1 MENDASSAS
10 GERFSSVRFSDGMLQ
25 RRAGSSWSSKEKGGQ
40 DSERDYLSDLGA
52 KQLYNIN
59 VDHGQNTDH
68 IDSLFAGNVLGHK
81 SDIADGTLRAYDFRT
96 FNNIVGDYYVAP
108 AFLMKVAM
116 HMAKNY
122 LFDLGA
128 FASNLKVPLILGIW
142 GEKGM
147 GKTFQT
153 ELALKH
159 LGVETVVMSSGE
171 LEHEWAGTPGKL
183 IRERYRKASEMSKV
197 RGKMTALLI
206 HDIDAGL
213 GHFQHVQ
220 VTVNN
225 QIVIGT
231 LMNICDNP
239 NVVSTGQ
246 EWRSVDTIRR
256 TPIIVTGNDFSKMF
270 APLIRDGR
278 MDKYYWK
285 PTREDLVNIVW
296 QMYKDDGLSKKDVA
310 ALLDRFHRQPLDFFG
325 ALRSTTYDEQ
335 IRQWIKREVTGEE
348 FTAESANLSALH
360 QRLLSVSKSG
370 LPTFEPVR
378 PTLDMLVAEGER
390 LEMEQQQVN
399 DHKLSQEYLKH
410 VGREKE
416 RQAAAANGNGNGNG
430 QKANGQNGSARPES
444 REDRATR
451 SERAEQL
458 ARAWREQEARAR
470 EGPLGAGVGARPA
483 GRPGRVHSRNVR
495 QPGFG
500 R

>member
-1 MENDASSAS
+1 MVASPS
-10 GERFSSVRFSDGMLQ
+10 GNGDRFSSVHFDKNGALQ
-25 RRAGSSWSSKEKGGQ
+25 RRQGSSWRAKEKGQAAGIK
-40 DSERDYLSDLGA
+40 RDFLSDLGA

-59 VDHGQNTDH
+59 VDHGQNVDH
-68 IDSLFAGNVLGHK
+68 IDSLFAGEVLGHK
-81 SDIADGTLRAYDFRT
+81 SDIADGSLRGTDFRV

-122 LFDLGA
+122 LYDTGA
-128 FASNLKVPLILGIW
+128 LSANIRIPLILGVW

-153 ELALKH
+153 ELALKK
-159 LGVETVVMSSGE
+159 LGAETVVMSAGE

-213 GHFQHVQ
+213 GHFDHVQ

-246 EWRSVDTIRR
+246 DWFAVNQIRR

-285 PTREDLVNIVW
+285 PTREDMINIVH
-296 QMYKDDGLSKKDVA
+296 QMYKDDGVSRRDVE
-310 ALLDRFHRQPLDFFG
+310 ALLDRFKAQPLDFYG
-325 ALRSTTYDEQ
+325 ALRASTYDDQ
-335 IRQWIKREVTGEE
+335 IRNWIKTDVTGTE
-348 FTAESANLSALH
+348 FIADEANLSSMAKT
-360 QRLLSVSKSG
+360 LLSVDRSEVPK
-370 LPTFEPVR
+370 FEPVR
-378 PTLDMLVAEGER
+378 LTLDMLVAEGER
-390 LEMEQQQVN
+390 LEFEQQQVN
-399 DHKLSQEYLKH
+399 EHKLSEQYLKH
-410 VGREKE
+410 VGREKQRKVKAATEKRVKDEADELRKKYE
-416 RQAAAANGNGNGNG
+416 RELVLSGGGGMGGGAFEAR
-430 QKANGQNGSARPES
+430 SARQL
-444 REDRATR
+444 TR
-451 SERAEQL
+451 
-458 ARAWREQEARAR
+458 
-470 EGPLGAGVGARPA
+470 G
-483 GRPGRVHSRNVR
+483 VR
-495 QPGFG
+495 QPGYG
-500 R
+500 A